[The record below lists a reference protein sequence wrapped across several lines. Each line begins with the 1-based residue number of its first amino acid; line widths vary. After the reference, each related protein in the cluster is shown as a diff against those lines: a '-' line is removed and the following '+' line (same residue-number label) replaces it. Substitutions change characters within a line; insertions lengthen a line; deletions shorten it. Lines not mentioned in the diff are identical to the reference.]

1 MEVEQ
6 YQMENNMKKIITLLG
21 VMFFVVF
28 VAACEAPPLS
38 LLMVQAEQRSI
49 TLEVDERL
57 QLLPVL
63 EGVDTNGFLY
73 DSDSILIASVSST
86 GVLIGLRPGIA
97 LIKVTSGDV
106 FDYAR
111 VIVIATT
118 KDVVTGLCVTKEV
131 IQDDAAQF
139 VIVCEDG
146 TTVATGITAP
156 AVIESARIVLTEVSE
171 DGELILTYAD
181 GEVVNVGNVVGPQGL
196 RGFTSFSGGS
206 VGPQGPV
213 GDIGPQGLVGAKGD
227 TGSSGADGANGVVGE
242 TVATA
247 RDALDLTALLAV
259 AMIDRIVFTS
269 GIVYDSGVTL
279 LYQETITMGNLYFNS
294 GAFATPTF
302 SMSGLGSHIG
312 DIYVDASS
320 GTFVIGD
327 KIRIVGDVFIQNVDI
342 NSFDTSANHV
352 GRIIMLGRGRLNLDP
367 LATVDAVE
375 IDSYQP
381 VLLTGVFDAPITI
394 VSANAQI
401 TLGEGVV
408 LKELVIA
415 ETASNV
421 TIQVESGVVVT
432 GQGILL
438 QGSAAE
444 PVVNYDSDVTPQES
458 LVPVAMEV
466 RVTNQTTGINY
477 NTIQAAITAALDG
490 DEIIISS
497 GTFYEE
503 LLIENKSGLSIRGQG
518 IGNTILGPTRI
529 YDGTDF
535 NNAVTLKSS
544 DYISFSRLTID
555 GYANDNL
562 GEVPTFRDGI
572 HYHVNGGGNYNHF
585 FELEI
590 KNTDRR
596 AISIFPVST
605 LETIV
610 ENNIIHNV
618 TGEIMGS
625 FNGSIGINFQGTGRV
640 QRNIITEIHTGII
653 LNVDNQSMDAE
664 VVISYNS
671 ITNFKDTTVHTG
683 AAFNVGI
690 TTFPRRNEKIIIEGN
705 VIESDY
711 SKQIGMYLNYH
722 SNNSIVRDNSIT
734 LHGRY
739 MVGIDA
745 LNNKNGGYLLE
756 NNTINVDFGSTAI
769 ALSTLGTQVEPMILT
784 NNSMINLSP
793 NEMDNRE
800 DNLFEFNKFFFSQ
813 TNPRDVGVLISG
825 SNDTKRVKDTL
836 GLEATFVIFSGTN
849 SISNFANP
857 VLIYSNSS
865 MSQWS
870 SSIEAQLDML
880 EIDYLVYTKPE

>member
-1 MEVEQ
+1 
-6 YQMENNMKKIITLLG
+6 MKKLFIVLG
-21 VMFFVVF
+21 TVFFVLLVS
-28 VAACEAPPLS
+28 ACEPPSLQVLS
-38 LLMVQAEQRSI
+38 LPADQRSI
-49 TLEVDERL
+49 TLQVDQSL
-57 QLLPVL
+57 QLLPFL
-63 EGVDTNGFLY
+63 DGVNASEYLY
-73 DSDSILIASVSST
+73 DSDSNLTASISST
-86 GVLIGLRPGIA
+86 GLLVGLRPGIV
-97 LIKVTSGDV
+97 LIKVTAGDV
-106 FDYAR
+106 VDYAR
-111 VIVIATT
+111 VIIIAAQGELL
-118 KDVVTGLCVTKEV
+118 DELCVTTEV
-131 IQDDAAQF
+131 IQNDDQEF
-139 VIVCEDG
+139 ILVCDNG
-146 TTVATGITAP
+146 TTVATGITGP
-156 AVIESARIVLTEVSE
+156 AYSDATRIVSTVVND
-171 DGELILTYAD
+171 DGDLILTYAS
-181 GEVVNVGNVVGPQGL
+181 GEEVNVGNVVGPQGPRGL
-196 RGFTSFSGGS
+196 RGTSIAGMTGA
-206 VGPQGPV
+206 QGPAGTAGV
-213 GDIGPQGLVGAKGD
+213 AGPM
-227 TGSSGADGANGVVGE
+227 GE
-242 TVATA
+242 SVATA
-247 RDALDLTALLAV
+247 RDAIDLSALLGLAL
-259 AMIDRIVFTS
+259 IDRIVFTS

-279 LYQETITMGNLYFNS
+279 TYQETITMGDLYFNS
-294 GAFATPTF
+294 GAYATPTF
-302 SMSGLGSHIG
+302 TMSGLGLHVG

-320 GTFVIGD
+320 GTFVVGTNIS
-327 KIRIVGDVFIQNVDI
+327 IVGDVFVQNVDT
-342 NSFDTSANHV
+342 NSFDTSAIHV
-352 GRIIMLGRGRLNLDP
+352 GRIVMLGRGRLNLGP
-367 LATVDAVE
+367 LAIVEAVE
-375 IDSYQP
+375 IDSDQP

-408 LKELVIA
+408 IQEIVIS

-421 TIQVESGVVVT
+421 AIQVESGVVVT

-438 QGSAAE
+438 QGNVTE
-444 PVVNYDSDVTPQES
+444 PVLSYDSGVTPQES

-555 GYANDNL
+555 GYANDHL

-585 FELEI
+585 YELEI

-640 QRNIITEIHTGII
+640 QTNVITEVHTGII

-664 VVISYNS
+664 VVISDNS
-671 ITNFKDTTVHTG
+671 MTNFKDTTVHTG
-683 AAFNVGI
+683 TAFNVGI
-690 TTFPRRNEKIIIEGN
+690 TTFPRRNEKIIIERN

-711 SKQIGMYLNYH
+711 SKQIGMYLNFH

-734 LHGRY
+734 LHGSY
-739 MVGIDA
+739 VIGIDA
-745 LNNKNGGYLLE
+745 LNNKNGGYVLE

-769 ALSTLGTQVEPMILT
+769 ALSTLGTQAAPMILT

-800 DNLFEFNKFFFSQ
+800 DNMFEFNKFFFSQ
-813 TNPRDVGVLISG
+813 TNPRDVGILISG

-865 MSQWS
+865 ISQWS
-870 SSIEAQLDML
+870 SSIEAQLDLL
-880 EIDYLVYTKPE
+880 EIDYLVYIKPE